1 MFKEIG
7 EKLDKEFQRTKTNL
21 ELTVEALGMDKIIES
36 AKVPEFDFDK
46 WYNDYTTTNG
56 VNGFEI
62 KFVNESN
69 NPDPEYATDG
79 ASGFDIRA
87 YLPDGDVVI
96 ASGEYKLID
105 TGLKFEI
112 PESFELQVRS
122 RSGLAAK
129 HGVAVLNGIG
139 TIDCV
144 PKGTKISTPNGDRL
158 VEELY
163 SDEMIRL
170 VYSYDIENGELST
183 GAILD
188 MWIVH
193 DVDMVEII
201 TEEGDMLKLPKTKEV
216 LTDSGWCIASLLT
229 EKHKILKI

>member
-1 MFKEIG
+1 MFKEMR

-105 TGLKFEI
+105 TGLRFEI

-139 TIDCV
+139 TIDADYRGRIMV
-144 PKGTKISTPNGDRL
+144 ILINHGSKEFKIENGDRIAQGVIAAVSSKKYVNMKKVDKL
-158 VEELY
+158 SETERGSGGL
-163 SDEMIRL
+163 
-170 VYSYDIENGELST
+170 GST
-183 GAILD
+183 GI
-188 MWIVH
+188 
-193 DVDMVEII
+193 
-201 TEEGDMLKLPKTKEV
+201 K
-216 LTDSGWCIASLLT
+216 
-229 EKHKILKI
+229 